1 MPKKSIISLVFF
13 ILFNFKIKLK
23 DDMPCICFHPPL
35 AGTRA
40 LFHIQSALT
49 SSLFHYH
56 SYITPNPFGDWTD
69 VYDYPKARWWA
80 IVTAPEV
87 TVNGERG

>member
-1 MPKKSIISLVFF
+1 MGVIPLGVKSSFNFFLKLNDAKKEHHFSCFF

-40 LFHIQSALT
+40 LFHTQSALT
-49 SSLFHYH
+49 SSLLHYH
-56 SYITPNPFGDWTD
+56 SYITSNSFGD
-69 VYDYPKARWWA
+69 
-80 IVTAPEV
+80 
-87 TVNGERG
+87 